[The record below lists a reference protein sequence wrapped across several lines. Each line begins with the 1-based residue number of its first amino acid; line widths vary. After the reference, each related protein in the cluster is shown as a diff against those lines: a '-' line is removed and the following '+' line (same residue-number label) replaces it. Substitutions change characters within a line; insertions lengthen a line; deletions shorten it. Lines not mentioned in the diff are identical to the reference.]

1 MSVVEHH
8 QVEAA
13 KTLGVGD
20 EVDGDD
26 PPAGNRKAEHDT
38 RPCAGSPHE
47 SRGSVHERR
56 LCGAWDA
63 SDAWDAWGSLYE
75 CKNVRD
81 VFPRTASG
89 RSCTSWVDIAKP
101 NPNLRPSL
109 TMRVTGLSW
118 SSPFD
123 WPGCTQL
130 PSGRVPSVPAHL
142 FHHVRRNQSP
152 STDCLRGRR

>member
-26 PPAGNRKAEHDT
+26 PPAGNRKAEDDT

-63 SDAWDAWGSLYE
+63 WGSLYE
-75 CKNVRD
+75 CKNLRD

-109 TMRVTGLSW
+109 TMRVTGLR
-118 SSPFD
+118 
-123 WPGCTQL
+123 GL
-130 PSGRVPSVPAHL
+130 PLSIGLVVL
-142 FHHVRRNQSP
+142 N
-152 STDCLRGRR
+152 CLPDECLQCSLIHFIMSKKSIALH